1 MYEGDGLME
10 RVLGKV
16 TSMMGAIDESLLYD
30 RKKVESSSYYQDGKK
45 DGMKEGLKIG
55 KREERVTRSM
65 EIAKNLLND
74 NIDVKKVMK
83 YTGLSKQEIKELQ
96 KDDLKKQKVYM

>member
-1 MYEGDGLME
+1 
-10 RVLGKV
+10 
-16 TSMMGAIDESLLYD
+16 
-30 RKKVESSSYYQDGKK
+30 
-45 DGMKEGLKIG
+45 MKEGLKVGVHEG
-55 KREERVTRSM
+55 KQLEKYT
-65 EIAKNLLND
+65 IAKNLLND